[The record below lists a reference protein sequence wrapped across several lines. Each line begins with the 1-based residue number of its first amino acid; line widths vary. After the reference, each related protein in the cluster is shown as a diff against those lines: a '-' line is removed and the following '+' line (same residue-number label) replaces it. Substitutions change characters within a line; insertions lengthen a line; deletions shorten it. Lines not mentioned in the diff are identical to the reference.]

1 MSKFDGMRAMKA
13 MVDDIYNVSVTENG
27 AIGYK
32 TTNKPLLDLNFNLAS
47 YRNKSVNEIVN
58 DFNYAFVQDP
68 VLAMQWLFYARD
80 AREGAGERRFFREA
94 IKSLATY
101 SPIHVIKV
109 LHLIPEY
116 GRYDDLW
123 VLLEGVHTSV
133 TNEVLNLV
141 RKQIKEDIAHLFK
154 GESIS
159 LLAKWLPSAN
169 ASSKQTKHYASIIRK
184 AIGFSEKKYRN
195 MLTSLRKH
203 LNVVE
208 TKMSAKEWEL
218 IDYET
223 VPSKAN
229 LVYNSAFLRNDEE
242 RRRNY
247 LASLAKGEAKIN
259 ASVLF
264 PHEIVHNYADPGSYW
279 RTSFKPEDGTL
290 EALWKA
296 LPDTVKGCG
305 TTLVVADGSGSMT
318 SQVDRKSSVCALEV
332 ANALAIYF
340 AERASGPYKDNYIT
354 FSETPQFVDLSKG
367 KTLRDKLVIAS
378 KHNEVANTN
387 IEAVFDLILKT
398 AITHSLPQ
406 EDLPENL
413 LIISDMEFDGC
424 AVSGKPTKDRWGYA
438 RCNGTVDARLF
449 ETIKARYKA
458 AGYKVPRLIFWNV
471 CSRTSTIPVKE
482 NDLGVALVSGF
493 STNLVKMVM
502 SNKTDPYECLL
513 ETLNSPR
520 YLPIKEAF
528 CGAIVE

>member
-1 MSKFDGMRAMKA
+1 
-13 MVDDIYNVSVTENG
+13 
-27 AIGYK
+27 
-32 TTNKPLLDLNFNLAS
+32 
-47 YRNKSVNEIVN
+47 
-58 DFNYAFVQDP
+58 
-68 VLAMQWLFYARD
+68 
-80 AREGAGERRFFREA
+80 
-94 IKSLATY
+94 
-101 SPIHVIKV
+101 
-109 LHLIPEY
+109 
-116 GRYDDLW
+116 
-123 VLLEGVHTSV
+123 
-133 TNEVLNLV
+133 
-141 RKQIKEDIAHLFK
+141 
-154 GESIS
+154 
-159 LLAKWLPSAN
+159 
-169 ASSKQTKHYASIIRK
+169 
-184 AIGFSEKKYRN
+184 

-264 PHEIVHNYADPGSYW
+264 PHEIVHNYADPRSYW

-296 LPDTVKGCG
+296 LPDAVKGCG

-528 CGAIVE
+528 CGAIVD

>member
-1 MSKFDGMRAMKA
+1 MSKFDGLHAMKA
-13 MVDDIYNVSVTENG
+13 MADDLHNVSVTENG
-27 AIGYK
+27 AVGYK
-32 TTNKPLLDLNFNLAS
+32 ITNTPLLDLNFKLAS
-47 YRNKSVNEIVN
+47 YRGKSVDEIAR
-58 DFNYAFVQDP
+58 DFHYAFIQDS

-80 AREGAGERRFFREA
+80 AREGAGERRFFREV

-109 LHLIPEY
+109 LPLIPEY

-123 VLLEGVHTSV
+123 VLLEGVNLAV
-133 TNEVLNLV
+133 TREVLELV
-141 RKQIKEDIAHLFK
+141 RAQIKEDIAHFFR

-208 TKMSAKEWEL
+208 TKMSAKEWTD
-218 IDYET
+218 IDYEA
-223 VPSKAN
+223 VPAKAN
-229 LVYNSAFLRNDEE
+229 LVYNNAFLRNDEE

-264 PHEIVHNYADPGSYW
+264 PHEIVHKYTDPNSYW
-279 RTSFKPEDGTL
+279 CTSFREEDSTL

-305 TTLVVADGSGSMT
+305 STLVVADGSGSMT
-318 SQVDRKSSVCALEV
+318 SRVDKKSSVCALEV

-354 FSETPQFVDLSKG
+354 FSETPQFVDLSAG
-367 KTLRDKLVIAS
+367 KSLRDKLTIAAT
-378 KHNEVANTN
+378 HCEVANTN
-387 IEAVFDLILKT
+387 IEAVFDLILDT
-398 AITHSLPQ
+398 AITHNLPQ

-424 AVSGKPTKDRWGYA
+424 AVSGKAVKDSWGGY
-438 RCNGTVDARLF
+438 RCRGSVDKRLF
-449 ETIKARYKA
+449 EEIKRRYA
-458 AGYKVPRLIFWNV
+458 VAGYKVPRLVFWNV
-471 CSRTSTIPVKE
+471 CSRTGTIPVKE
-482 NDLGVALVSGF
+482 NELGVALVSGF
-493 STNLVKMVM
+493 SVNLVKMVM

-520 YLPIKEAF
+520 YAPVREALS
-528 CGAIVE
+528 

>member
-1 MSKFDGMRAMKA
+1 MSKFNGMRAMKA
-13 MVDDIYNVSVTENG
+13 MADDLHNVSITENG
-27 AIGYK
+27 AVGYK

-47 YRNKSVNEIVN
+47 YRSKTANEILN

-80 AREGAGERRFFREA
+80 AREGAGERRFFREV
-94 IKSLATY
+94 IKSLAVY

-123 VLLEGVHTSV
+123 VLLEGVHASV

-208 TKMSAKEWEL
+208 TKMSAKEWTD
-218 IDYET
+218 IDYEA
-223 VPSKAN
+223 VPAKAN
-229 LVYNSAFLRNDEE
+229 LVYNNAFLRNDEE

-264 PHEIVHNYADPGSYW
+264 PHEIVHKYTDPNSYW
-279 RTSFKPEDGTL
+279 CTSFREEDSTL
-290 EALWKA
+290 ETLWKA
-296 LPDTVKGCG
+296 LPDTVRGCG
-305 TTLVVADGSGSMT
+305 STLVVADGSGSMT
-318 SQVDRKSSVCALEV
+318 SRVDKKSSVCALEV

-387 IEAVFDLILKT
+387 IEAVFDLILDT

-406 EDLPENL
+406 GDLPENL
-413 LIISDMEFDGC
+413 LIISDMEFDRC
-424 AVSGKPTKDRWGYA
+424 AVSGPVEKERWGSY
-438 RCNGTVDARLF
+438 RCHGSVDTRLF
-449 ETIKARYKA
+449 ETIKARYEA
-458 AGYKVPRLIFWNV
+458 AGYKVPRLVFWNV

-513 ETLNSPR
+513 ETLNGPR
-520 YLPIKEAF
+520 YAPVREALS
-528 CGAIVE
+528 